1 VLIGRD
7 DDGKL
12 APLEMTGEESARLG
26 VEHPSTR
33 FRQEYRGGVVVGDGV
48 SDGVAEFEGVCGGVP
63 EFDGV
68 CDGERD
74 DERVGV
80 RVEEGENDGVG
91 DGVGDEEV
99 VGNGDVVDNKD
110 TVGVGERE
118 STDGARM
125 RTLLLK
131 SSAT

>member
-1 VLIGRD
+1 MLIGRD

-12 APLEMTGEESARLG
+12 APLEMMGDESARLG

-80 RVEEGENDGVG
+80 RVEDGENDGVG
-91 DGVGDEEV
+91 DGVEEREAVGDGDVIDEE
-99 VGNGDVVDNKD
+99 GA
-110 TVGVGERE
+110 VGVGERE

-125 RTLLLK
+125 RTLLLM